1 MIPLIIG
8 SVGFLCYF
16 TYDINS
22 ITKQN
27 RFLQKGFLI
36 GTFLVAAASVG
47 MLVTGWKNINWESG
61 LVWMCLLFGIMMFG
75 LLIYTLFFALPF
87 ESTYVEE
94 NKQRLAY
101 TEGVYALCRHPG
113 VLWYGGMY
121 LCMAGM
127 IRTQQSV
134 MQAVVFI
141 LWNIAY
147 VILQDRIIFPRT
159 FTNYGDYKRTA
170 PFLFPNK
177 RSMKR
182 CLETGKFRKKGGRA

>member
-8 SVGFLCYF
+8 SIGFLCYF

-22 ITKQN
+22 ITVQS

-36 GTFLVAAASVG
+36 GTILVAAASVG
-47 MLVTGWKNINWESG
+47 IFVAGWETMDWKMPH
-61 LVWMCLLFGIMMFG
+61 VWICLGGGIVMFG

-94 NKQRLAY
+94 SRQRLAY

-113 VLWYGGMY
+113 VLWYGGIY

-127 IRTQQSV
+127 IGTRESV
-134 MQAVVFI
+134 LQAVIFI
-141 LWNIAY
+141 LWNVAY
-147 VILQDRIIFPRT
+147 VILQDKVIFPRT
-159 FTNYGDYKRTA
+159 FTNYEDYKRTV
-170 PFLFPNK
+170 PFLLPNG

>member
-8 SVGFLCYF
+8 SIGFLCYF

-47 MLVTGWKNINWESG
+47 MLVTGWKNINWKSAF
-61 LVWMCLLFGIMMFG
+61 VWTCLLCGIVMFG

-87 ESTYVEE
+87 ESTYVEDS
-94 NKQRLAY
+94 KQRLAY

-127 IRTQQSV
+127 IR
-134 MQAVVFI
+134 MQEAIVQAIVFI
-141 LWNIAY
+141 LWNVAY
-147 VILQDRIIFPRT
+147 VVLQDAIIFPRT
-159 FTNYGDYKRTA
+159 FTNYSEYKKMT
-170 PFLFPNK
+170 PFLLP
-177 RSMKR
+177 SGGSIKR
-182 CLETGKFRKKGGRA
+182 CLQTGKLKKKGGQA